1 MKKSH
6 YLLATTLTLMPLLT
20 IANVS
25 IANNASTIHQDID
38 NLTQT
43 WLTTEQSTSKL
54 KADWR
59 LEKQLLSQRISLL
72 KKQNQQLTK
81 QVNKTNT
88 HADEL
93 TLRRQELLLKQ
104 GDVEQ
109 SISQYKQVKSI
120 FTHVLQQRIAS
131 APPYLQHQ
139 LNTMLAS
146 ISISAPLNKQYQ
158 VLVDTLKQWHK
169 NDQLLN
175 VKQGMIL
182 IDGQELMTEQFYL
195 GNDQAWFTTPDN
207 SRVGVGFPHSNG
219 WQWQLFSSEQT
230 DTFARAIKRAINDAT
245 HQTPSSLIE
254 LPVNILHA
262 EHTDNAP
269 INAEAK

>member
-93 TLRRQELLLKQ
+93 TLRRQE
-104 GDVEQ
+104 
-109 SISQYKQVKSI
+109 
-120 FTHVLQQRIAS
+120 
-131 APPYLQHQ
+131 
-139 LNTMLAS
+139 
-146 ISISAPLNKQYQ
+146 
-158 VLVDTLKQWHK
+158 
-169 NDQLLN
+169 
-175 VKQGMIL
+175 
-182 IDGQELMTEQFYL
+182 
-195 GNDQAWFTTPDN
+195 
-207 SRVGVGFPHSNG
+207 
-219 WQWQLFSSEQT
+219 
-230 DTFARAIKRAINDAT
+230 
-245 HQTPSSLIE
+245 
-254 LPVNILHA
+254 
-262 EHTDNAP
+262 
-269 INAEAK
+269 